1 MLPVKSFGPPY
12 SFGLGKLNTT
22 CYEMFIKRNSM
33 LQISLF
39 MTAVFLT
46 SFCFSAYGNVEA
58 ATNLTSVYH
67 TDGANAAFLSPQH
80 LILEKSVILVWQD
93 NSTGNDEIYL
103 RKSSDGGITFGNATN
118 LSDNVGNSQSPQIQ
132 ALGNMTFVVW
142 QDNST
147 GNDEI
152 YLRKSSDGGITFG
165 NATNLSDNVGNSQS
179 PQIRALG
186 NITFVVWQDNSTG
199 NDEIYLRKSSD
210 GGITYGGKKNLSDNV
225 GNSQSPQIQAL
236 GNMTYVV
243 WQDNSTGNDEI
254 YLRKSSSAG
263 TNFYDPKYPPG
274 LNTQYVGGP
283 VATDPN
289 LKVELVATGMNFP
302 THMAFLPNDDILV
315 LEKNKGTVKRVT
327 DGSIL
332 NSSLLDVSVANGVE
346 RGMLGIAAKETRNG
360 PPRVFLYFTESI
372 NDGDDVTEGK
382 KPLGNRLY
390 RYDLIN
396 NKLVNP
402 KLLLELPSTPDS
414 AHNGGKIL
422 VSPEGYV
429 YLTIG
434 ELNRSNAKNSN
445 STITKAQNHAEGIE
459 ADGRAGIL

>member
-46 SFCFSAYGNVEA
+46 SFCFSVHIIVEA
-58 ATNLTSVYH
+58 ATNLTSVDH
-67 TDGANAAFLSPQH
+67 TPGVNAAFLSPQH
-80 LILEKSVILVWQD
+80 SILEKSVILVWQDNSTGNDEIYLRKSYDGGITFGNATNLSDNVGNSQSPQIQALGNITFVVWQD

-132 ALGNMTFVVW
+132 ALGNITFVVW

-165 NATNLSDNVGNSQS
+165 GKKNLSDNVGNSQS
-179 PQIRALG
+179 PQIQALG

-199 NDEIYLRKSSD
+199 NDEIYLRKSSNA
-210 GGITYGGKKNLSDNV
+210 GSTFGGKKNLSDNV

-236 GNMTYVV
+236 GNITFVI

-263 TNFYDPKYPPG
+263 TKFYDKK
-274 LNTQYVGGP
+274 
-283 VATDPN
+283 N
-289 LKVELVATGMNFP
+289 LRG
-302 THMAFLPNDDILV
+302 I
-315 LEKNKGTVKRVT
+315 KR
-327 DGSIL
+327 
-332 NSSLLDVSVANGVE
+332 
-346 RGMLGIAAKETRNG
+346 
-360 PPRVFLYFTESI
+360 
-372 NDGDDVTEGK
+372 
-382 KPLGNRLY
+382 
-390 RYDLIN
+390 
-396 NKLVNP
+396 
-402 KLLLELPSTPDS
+402 
-414 AHNGGKIL
+414 
-422 VSPEGYV
+422 
-429 YLTIG
+429 
-434 ELNRSNAKNSN
+434 
-445 STITKAQNHAEGIE
+445 
-459 ADGRAGIL
+459 